1 MAQSSA
7 SNESRLIAELNDL
20 LQLDHDAVEAY
31 TIAID
36 LVRSARFR
44 ESLVEYRAD
53 HKRHIEEIAA
63 LVRARGGL
71 PTELPHAT
79 APLKLAVQ
87 ALGAAPG
94 DVTLLLAFKAVE
106 GQARDKYRRF
116 AAKPWPDEVRDVV
129 RAAAQDEERHYQWV
143 EQSLRELGV
152 GAGTVPHAVASA
164 VEGLHKLLA
173 DPIEGIERKVKEQVG
188 NLVGTARGTSGSEA
202 PGAERA
208 RDMAQGVRDMASRVA
223 DNLGR
228 RADQAADAVRD
239 VASRAGDRVRDRA
252 RDMMSNA
259 GPVQAAAA
267 GASPEAAS
275 FIAALR
281 ALEETGD
288 VETMVALYADDAET
302 SGPTDSEPHRGREG
316 ARRFWRMYR
325 DSFEE
330 ITSSFTNVVAG
341 AGGTLMLEWTSEGRA
356 LTGGR
361 VGYAGVSVVE
371 MEGGRVRRFRTYF
384 DTRDLELHARQAGTS
399 SSSSSTSSSSAS
411 TSSID
416 NAVSGVDTPPDIG
429 TVPGAGI

>member
-1 MAQSSA
+1 MSQSST
-7 SNESRLIAELNDL
+7 SSESRLIADLNDL

-36 LVRSARFR
+36 LVRSTRFR
-44 ESLVEYRAD
+44 DSLVEYRAD

-79 APLKLAVQ
+79 APLKLTVQ

-106 GQARDKYRRF
+106 GQARDKYQRYATRT
-116 AAKPWPDEVRDVV
+116 WPADVADVV
-129 RAAAQDEERHYQWV
+129 KAAAADEQRHYQWV

-152 GAGTVPHAVASA
+152 GAGTIPHGIASA

-173 DPIEGIERKVKEQVG
+173 DPIEGIERKVKEHVG
-188 NLVGTARGTSGSEA
+188 NLVGTSRRRDGASEA
-202 PGAERA
+202 PSPADAASSMSDRMGDRMN
-208 RDMAQGVRDMASRVA
+208 DMADSMREQA
-223 DNLGR
+223 
-228 RADQAADAVRD
+228 RA
-239 VASRAGDRVRDRA
+239 AGDAMRGAMNNVVGEVMGRGGR
-252 RDMMSNA
+252 
-259 GPVQAAAA
+259 GPGATPA
-267 GASPEAAS
+267 GATSTGPSAEATA

-281 ALEETGD
+281 ALEESGD
-288 VETMVALYADDAET
+288 VESMVALYTEDAET
-302 SGPTDSEPHRGREG
+302 SGPTDRVPHQGREG
-316 ARRFWRMYR
+316 ARAFWRMYR

-330 ITSSFTNVVAG
+330 ITSSFTNVVVG
-341 AGGTLMLEWTSEGRA
+341 PDGTVMLEWTSEGRA

-371 MEGGRVRRFRTYF
+371 MRDGRVRRFRTYF
-384 DTRDLELHARQAGTS
+384 DTRDLELPAREAT
-399 SSSSSTSSSSAS
+399 SSTSSSRP
-411 TSSID
+411 SSQAGTWND
-416 NAVSGVDTPPDIG
+416 VPSGTDTAPDAG